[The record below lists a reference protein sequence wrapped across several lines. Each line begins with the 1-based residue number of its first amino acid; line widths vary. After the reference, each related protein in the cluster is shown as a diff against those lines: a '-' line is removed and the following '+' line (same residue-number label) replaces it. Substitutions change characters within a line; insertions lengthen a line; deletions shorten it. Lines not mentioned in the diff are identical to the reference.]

1 MKEKLINIDPD
12 IVSGTPVISGTRVPV
27 KSLFDYLEGGYS
39 LDDFLR
45 NFPGVEREKAVRIL
59 EMAGKL
65 IVSDRKYFNNENTF

>member
-12 IVSGTPVISGTRVPV
+12 IVSGTPVIIGTRVPV

-45 NFPGVEREKAVRIL
+45 NFPGVEREKAMKIL

-65 IVSDRKYFNNENTF
+65 ITSDRKYFNYENTF